1 METVKYI
8 QRYTQPLNT
17 EQTLSLFLVLL
28 IHVAQIN
35 GDPRPYLT
43 DSVWLGDLGSVA
55 VSHQGMEDE
64 EQTLQVVGGLTLLIN
79 IGLIQVP

>member
-17 EQTLSLFLVLL
+17 EQTLCLFLVLL

-35 GDPRPYLT
+35 GEPYLT
-43 DSVWLGDLGSVA
+43 DSVWLGDLGSIA

-64 EQTLQVVGGLTLLIN
+64 EQTLQVLGGLTLLIN
-79 IGLIQVP
+79 ICLIQVP